1 MFFHNY
7 LFPMKK
13 ESTNVVASLKDA
25 VLKVAAAAGDNARV
39 AMERLFTLFAL
50 LEGDHR
56 LREQCACFY

>member
-1 MFFHNY
+1 
-7 LFPMKK
+7 MKK